1 MKNNNATAIIYAR
14 TTKSDNPMLE
24 IKRQEAYCRAYCIN
38 HGFELADVYFDIDSD
53 KKSSRKGLQGALE
66 DYSDSKKQVVLVV
79 IDYEVIADTL
89 EELDAIETLLEG
101 YGSKLLCLEDVE
113 CKCGDE
119 FEAMIS
125 RKQNGHE

>member
-1 MKNNNATAIIYAR
+1 M
-14 TTKSDNPMLE
+14 
-24 IKRQEAYCRAYCIN
+24 
-38 HGFELADVYFDIDSD
+38 
-53 KKSSRKGLQGALE
+53 
-66 DYSDSKKQVVLVV
+66 